1 MALQGINQKVPLSG
15 ASGKTHAQEYGLLFS
30 AFHGLSGRL
39 WPESGSTKAVFDF
52 SNDTTVLRL
61 PFGE

>member
-1 MALQGINQKVPLSG
+1 MALQGINQKVSLSR
-15 ASGKTHAQEYGLLFS
+15 ASGETDVQEYGLLFS
-30 AFHGLSGRL
+30 AFHSLSGRL
-39 WPESGSTKAVFDF
+39 WPESGSTKAVFVF